1 MNFDL
6 GPDELALRDG
16 IRDLCT
22 GRFPME
28 RVRKGFDRVGW
39 RELAEAGVFSL
50 RLPDSEGGVGLGM
63 TEAVIVFEEL
73 GRALVPGPLVAT
85 HLAAGLVDGA
95 ATGEKVVTLV
105 ELRADE
111 GLPSL
116 IEHGSDA
123 DAVLVFEGDRV
134 AVSDGCPDGESIPSL
149 DPLTPILSNPAGLA
163 GSRSTDAHV
172 EQLRRE
178 GAVLTA
184 ALSSGIASKL
194 VDLAVAYAN
203 ERQQFDRPI
212 GSFQAVKHMCADML
226 VRAEVARSA
235 VDAAGVLL
243 DEDAP
248 DAARAV
254 STAKI
259 LASEAAMAN
268 GKTCVQVHGGMGFT
282 WEVDV
287 HLYLKRAAVLAT
299 QFESADVHAEAM
311 AALL

>member
-16 IRDLCT
+16 IRELCV
-22 GRFPME
+22 GRFTME
-28 RVRKGFDRVGW
+28 RIRAGFARSMW
-39 RELAEAGVFSL
+39 TELGDAGVFSL
-50 RLPDSEGGVGLGM
+50 RLPETEGGVGLGM

-85 HLAAGLVDGA
+85 HLSAGLVDGA
-95 ATGEKVVTLV
+95 ASGEKVVTLI
-105 ELRADE
+105 ERGDT
-111 GLPSL
+111 L
-116 IEHGSDA
+116 IEFGAES
-123 DAVLVFEGDRV
+123 DAVLILDEGTV
-134 AVSDGCPDGESIPSL
+134 GLSEKHSAGQSVTGL
-149 DPLTPILSNPAGLA
+149 DPLTPILSHNAEL
-163 GSRSTDAHV
+163 SVTTSTDARAEH
-172 EQLRRE
+172 LRRE
-178 GAVLTA
+178 GAALTA

-212 GSFQAVKHMCADML
+212 ASFQAVKHMCADMF
-226 VRAEVARSA
+226 VRAEVARAA
-235 VDAAGVLL
+235 VDAAGVLM

-248 DAARAV
+248 DVANAV
-254 STAKI
+254 ATAKL
-259 LASEAAMAN
+259 LASEAAIAN

-299 QFESADVHAEAM
+299 HFGNVDAHAESM
-311 AALL
+311 AGAL

>member
-16 IRDLCT
+16 IRELCT

-28 RVRKGFDRVGW
+28 RVRAGFERSMW
-39 RELAEAGVFSL
+39 TELGEAGVFSL
-50 RLPDSEGGVGLGM
+50 RLPETDGGVGLGM

-85 HLAAGLVDGA
+85 HLAAGLIEGA
-95 ATGEKVVTLV
+95 ATGEKVVTV
-105 ELRADE
+105 TGRDE
-111 GLPSL
+111 PL
-116 IEHGSDA
+116 IEFGAESDA
-123 DAVLVFEGDRV
+123 ILIVDQGVVGFNPGIPA
-134 AVSDGCPDGESIPSL
+134 GESVASL
-149 DPLTPILSNPAGLA
+149 DPLTPILSNGADLSA
-163 GSRSTDAHV
+163 TTTTDARAEH
-172 EQLRRE
+172 LRRE

-212 GSFQAVKHMCADML
+212 GSFQAVKHMCADMF

-235 VDAAGVLL
+235 VDAAGVLM

-248 DAARAV
+248 DIADAV
-254 STAKI
+254 ATAKL
-259 LASEAAMAN
+259 LASEAAIAN

-299 QFESADVHAEAM
+299 HFGNADTHAEAM
-311 AALL
+311 AGAL

>member
-16 IRDLCT
+16 IRDLCV

-28 RVRKGFDRVGW
+28 RVRGGFDRW
-39 RELAEAGVFSL
+39 MWTELGEAGVFSL
-50 RLPDSEGGVGLGM
+50 RLSESEGGVGLGM

-85 HLAAGLVDGA
+85 HLAAGLVEGA
-95 ATGEKVVTLV
+95 STGGKVVTAVDFDSRADVVGLV
-105 ELRADE
+105 EFGIESDLALVLDDSVSVTAD
-111 GLPSL
+111 L
-116 IEHGSDA
+116 
-123 DAVLVFEGDRV
+123 
-134 AVSDGCPDGESIPSL
+134 PDGEPQRPL
-149 DPLTPILSNPAGLA
+149 DPLTPVMRWKGFGGREVGPADPQ
-163 GSRSTDAHV
+163 R
-172 EQLRRE
+172 LRRE

-212 GSFQAVKHMCADML
+212 GSFQAVKHMCADMF
-226 VRAEVARSA
+226 VRAEVARAA
-235 VDAAGVLL
+235 VDAAGVLM
-243 DEDAP
+243 DEDDP
-248 DAARAV
+248 DVANAV
-254 STAKI
+254 ATAKL
-259 LASEAAMAN
+259 LASEAAIAN

-299 QFESADVHAEAM
+299 HFGNTDTHSESM
-311 AALL
+311 AGAL

>member
-1 MNFDL
+1 LNFDL

-16 IRDLCT
+16 IRELCA

-28 RVRKGFDRVGW
+28 RVRGGFDRSMW
-39 RELAEAGVFSL
+39 TELGGAGVFSL
-50 RLPDSEGGVGLGM
+50 RLPETEGGVGLGM
-63 TEAVIVFEEL
+63 TEAAIVFEEL

-85 HLAAGLVDGA
+85 HLGAGLVDGA
-95 ATGEKVVTLV
+95 ATGDKVVAVV
-105 ELRADE
+105 ERGD
-111 GLPSL
+111 PL
-116 IEHGSDA
+116 IEFGGES
-123 DAVLVFEGDRV
+123 DAVLILDEGIVELSENRS
-134 AVSDGCPDGESIPSL
+134 AGKSLPGL
-149 DPLTPILSNPAGLA
+149 DPLTPILSNNAEL
-163 GSRSTDAHV
+163 SDTTSTGARV
-172 EQLRRE
+172 EHLRRE

-212 GSFQAVKHMCADML
+212 GSFQAVKHMCADMF
-226 VRAEVARSA
+226 VRAEVARAA
-235 VDAAGVLL
+235 VDAAGVLM
-243 DEDAP
+243 DEDDP
-248 DAARAV
+248 DVANAV
-254 STAKI
+254 ATAKL

-299 QFESADVHAEAM
+299 HFGNTDTHSESM
-311 AALL
+311 AGAL